1 MIIHMISLTYLYS
14 LVSFYT
20 IMIPINI
27 LLYPRWFNLLISIG
41 GLISS
46 AILISLKFL
55 NKKKYF
61 ENIFMR

>member
-1 MIIHMISLTYLYS
+1 MISLTYLYS

-41 GLISS
+41 GFISS

>member
-1 MIIHMISLTYLYS
+1 MISLTYLYS

>member
-1 MIIHMISLTYLYS
+1 MISLTYLYS

-46 AILISLKFL
+46 SILISLKFL